1 MVGICEAH
9 LKFRELTGNQVLP
22 HYSHMHISRIF
33 YFWLIP
39 LSDRHQNQLLSTV
52 QTATI
57 WTGSG
62 ILNLLFARPLS
73 FLIGSSI
80 ASSYQCIDHHLASVS
95 SPSHL
100 CSSCSWGLFLKSR
113 HFRTSWDL
121 QLCLH
126 VPAVLDQLPSSHPAP
141 PLFLLFPRLA
151 LFHHCYELLASA
163 SSGVSFTSWQ
173 LTSNFTS
180 LLTRYFSGSS
190 FQHTASP
197 LLFTAGGGYIQV
209 HLTFFKI
216 VEDI

>member
-1 MVGICEAH
+1 MGLCEAH

-22 HYSHMHISRIF
+22 CCSLRHISRIF

-57 WTGSG
+57 WTRRG

-73 FLIGSSI
+73 FLIGSLI

-113 HFRTSWDL
+113 HFWTSWDL

-126 VPAVLDQLPSSHPAP
+126 DPAVLDQLPSSHPAP
-141 PLFLLFPRLA
+141 PLFVLFPRSA
-151 LFHHCYELLASA
+151 LFHHYSELLASA
-163 SSGVSFTSWQ
+163 NWCFLQLLAAHLYSRLLTHTGLLWFLFSTHSFTSAVY
-173 LTSNFTS
+173 S
-180 LLTRYFSGSS
+180 RGVHSS
-190 FQHTASP
+190 ASHI
-197 LLFTAGGGYIQV
+197 L
-209 HLTFFKI
+209 
-216 VEDI
+216 